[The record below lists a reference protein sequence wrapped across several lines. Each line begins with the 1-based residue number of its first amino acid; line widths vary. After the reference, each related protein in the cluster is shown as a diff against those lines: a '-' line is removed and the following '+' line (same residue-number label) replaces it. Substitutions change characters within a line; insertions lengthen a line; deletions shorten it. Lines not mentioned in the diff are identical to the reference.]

1 MSRRYIF
8 SSESVS
14 EGHPDKVCD
23 AISDAVL
30 DACIKQDRR
39 SRVACE
45 TYAKSNIVVVGG
57 EITIPNLAE
66 DKPLSTVLPINKI
79 VRETVRGIGYVNDDD
94 VFHAD
99 KIDIQNIITKQSPD
113 IAQGVDARAADGKET
128 AEQGAGDQGLMFG
141 YACDETPELM
151 PAPIMFAHRL
161 GRELTRIRKSGKV
174 GWLRP
179 DAKSQV
185 SVIYENGRPIGIS
198 CVVVST
204 QHSRDVK
211 HSELRSFVIEE
222 VIKKVL
228 PAEMLTAETQF
239 LVNPTGNFVVGGPQG
254 DTGLTGRKIIV
265 DSYGGMGRHGGGAFS
280 GKDPSKVDRSAAYMG
295 RYVAKNIVAAALA
308 SSAEIQFAYAIGFP
322 DPVSVCINTFGTGVV
337 SDEELERAVC
347 QVFSFK
353 PAAIIK
359 QLNLLRPIYSK
370 TTNYGHFGK
379 SDPDITWEKPNKVD
393 ALKKALGKT
402 VSPVAA
408 ITLKKA
414 AMLVD
419 GRPAPRATARPQV

>member
-1 MSRRYIF
+1 MSRRYVF
-8 SSESVS
+8 SSESVG

-23 AISDAVL
+23 TISDAVL
-30 DACIKQDRR
+30 DACITQDRH

-57 EITIPNLAE
+57 EITIPNLAD
-66 DKPLSTVLPINKI
+66 DKPLSAVLPINKI
-79 VRETVRGIGYVNDDD
+79 VRETVREIGYVNDDD

-161 GRELTRIRKSGKV
+161 GRELTRIRKSGKA

-185 SVIYENGRPIGIS
+185 SVIYENGKPIGIS

-204 QHSRDVK
+204 QHTRDVK
-211 HSELRSFVIEE
+211 HSEIRSFVIEE

-228 PAEMLTAETQF
+228 PKDMLSADTKF
-239 LVNPTGNFVVGGPQG
+239 LVNPTGNFKIGGPQG

-295 RYVAKNIVAAALA
+295 RWVAKNVVAAGLA
-308 SSAEIQFAYAIGFP
+308 KKCEVQFAYAIGHPKPLSVHIDTFSTST
-322 DPVSVCINTFGTGVV
+322 VSEDRITQAINKT
-337 SDEELERAVC
+337 
-347 QVFSFK
+347 FSFQ
-353 PAAIIK
+353 PVDIID
-359 QLNLLRPIYSK
+359 QLKLRRPIYSK

-379 SDPDITWEKPNKVD
+379 SDKDLTWE
-393 ALKKALGKT
+393 A
-402 VSPVAA
+402 
-408 ITLKKA
+408 
-414 AMLVD
+414 
-419 GRPAPRATARPQV
+419 